1 MGVRA
6 LRCGV
11 TLFWRIEVAH
21 VGVAG
26 VGAQSLRLLLRLPGL
41 PLLLAIKPDVTKAQA
56 PSSNGRPGD
65 EAR

>member
-11 TLFWRIEVAH
+11 TLFWRLEVAH
-21 VGVAG
+21 VG